1 MVYLIAEVG
10 VNHKGDLAYAIEH
23 VHAAKAAGADAVK
36 FQTFKA
42 GELASIKYAKE
53 QVDFFSAVEL
63 QYPEFARL
71 YEETIRVGIDFLSTP
86 FDVSAV
92 DFLDKLP
99 VKAFKISSGDLTN
112 YPLLAVI
119 ARKNKHIL
127 LSTGMSNIGEVSDA
141 ISVLRRNGNQ
151 DVTILHCV
159 SLYPTP
165 AASANLRAIRTLAE
179 TFDLPVGY
187 SDHTVGNE
195 ACMAAVALGAI
206 VIEKHFTLD
215 KSQPGPDIALSASP
229 EELAMLRKGIDFIS
243 VALGDGRKIPQ
254 EGEEEMAM
262 LARRSVFTTRAIEK
276 GELITPDLLTVHRPG
291 TGIPASQINEVVGH
305 RLKVDIAEGDMLHWE
320 MLEGV

>member
-10 VNHKGDLAYAIEH
+10 VNHKGNLAYALEH
-23 VHAAKAAGADAVK
+23 VHAAKAAGANAVK

-42 GELASIKYAKE
+42 GELASVKYAKD

-71 YEETIRVGIDFLSTP
+71 YEETLRVGIDFLSTP
-86 FDVSAV
+86 FDVDAV

-99 VKAFKISSGDLTN
+99 VKAFKIASGDLTN
-112 YPLLAVI
+112 HPLLAFV
-119 ARKNKHIL
+119 ARKCKPIF

-141 ISVLRRNGNQ
+141 IGVLRRNGNQ
-151 DVTILHCV
+151 DVTVLHCV

-165 AASANLRAIRTLAE
+165 ACSANLRAIRTLTE

-187 SDHTVGNE
+187 SDHTVGTE
-195 ACMAAVALGAI
+195 ACLAAVALGA
-206 VIEKHFTLD
+206 VVVEKHFTLD
-215 KSQPGPDIALSASP
+215 KAQPGPDIALSASP
-229 EELAMLRKGIDFIS
+229 EELAALRKGIDFIAA
-243 VALGDGRKIPQ
+243 ALGDGKKIPQ
-254 EGEEEMAM
+254 AGEEEMSM

-276 GELITPDLLTVHRPG
+276 GELITPDLLAVHRPG
-291 TGIPASQINEVVGH
+291 TGIPASQIGEVVGH
-305 RLKVDIAEGDMLHWE
+305 RLKNDVAADDMLRWE

>member
-229 EELAMLRKGIDFIS
+229 EELAMLRKGIDFIF

-291 TGIPASQINEVVGH
+291 T
-305 RLKVDIAEGDMLHWE
+305 EGDMLHWE